1 MMSMKK
7 AERENRL
14 SARICL
20 IIGIF
25 LIFAAFPLKAPFLTI
40 LSLMLGFLFLVS
52 AIIYERDA
60 KMLKYEAERVNWKPR
75 KGVNYYKGL
84 ETENED

>member
-1 MMSMKK
+1 
-7 AERENRL
+7 
-14 SARICL
+14 
-20 IIGIF
+20 
-25 LIFAAFPLKAPFLTI
+25 
-40 LSLMLGFLFLVS
+40 MLGFLFLVS